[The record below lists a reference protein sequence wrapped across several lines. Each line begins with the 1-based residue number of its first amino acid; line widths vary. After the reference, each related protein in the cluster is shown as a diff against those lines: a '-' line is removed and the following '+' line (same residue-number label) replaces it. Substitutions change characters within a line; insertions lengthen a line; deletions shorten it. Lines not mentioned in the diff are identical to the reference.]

1 MIYILLF
8 SYFSLFTSR
17 RIWNKQSVQGCKHG
31 KVDNLWSLPSVSKE
45 NVFQNYTLTLNFV
58 KKKKILNTLK
68 TYWSTSQAN
77 YDDKKY
83 SKKCLHNLEDSASG
97 GQVGDIEQV
106 IV

>member
-1 MIYILLF
+1 M
-8 SYFSLFTSR
+8 
-17 RIWNKQSVQGCKHG
+17 
-31 KVDNLWSLPSVSKE
+31 
-45 NVFQNYTLTLNFV
+45 